1 MDTSQATKQQPPQC
15 RYPLTT
21 HKSRIFSLH
30 SGEWKETYA
39 TSPEIT
45 MSSDERHAMQTLRK
59 TISLYDNR
67 YQLGLLWKPNAN
79 FSNNNKAAIAHH
91 NRMKIQLNKNSEKLA
106 LYQNTIGQDLSKHYI
121 RKLEPD
127 EIPSTGWVLPE
138 HGVIKPNKPG
148 KLRRVSNAKSK
159 FKGVCLN
166 DMLLTGPDLLC
177 NLLGVITRFRE
188 RKQPITADIEGMYIQ
203 VSVNPEDRKF
213 FRFLWGAEE
222 PEFFEYT
229 RFFLGAKCSPTCAIY
244 ALRTCADDNAE
255 SHPHIK
261 KPCLREL
268 LHGRLRS
275 HRLH

>member
-1 MDTSQATKQQPPQC
+1 M
-15 RYPLTT
+15 
-21 HKSRIFSLH
+21 
-30 SGEWKETYA
+30 ETYA

-79 FSNNNKAAIAHH
+79 LPNNYKAAIAQY

-106 LYQNTIGQDLSKHYI
+106 LYQNTIDQDLSKHYI

-127 EIPSTGWVLPE
+127 EIPSTGWILPE
-138 HGVIKPNKPG
+138 HGVINPNKPG

-177 NLLGVITRFRE
+177 NLLGLITRFRE
-188 RKQPITADIEGMYIQ
+188 EKHPITTDIEGMYMQ

-213 FRFLWGAEE
+213 LRFLWGVEE
-222 PEFFEYT
+222 PEFSEYT
-229 RFFLGAKCSPTCAIY
+229 RFIF
-244 ALRTCADDNAE
+244 
-255 SHPHIK
+255 
-261 KPCLREL
+261 
-268 LHGRLRS
+268 
-275 HRLH
+275 